1 MAFGNTVSFLNSLL
15 KSPLYVMARDRAQQR
30 VLQYQ
35 QTLVS
40 IAGQRD
46 CFFIAKRAVL
56 SAEVRTM
63 IE

>member
-1 MAFGNTVSFLNSLL
+1 
-15 KSPLYVMARDRAQQR
+15 MARDRAPQR

-46 CFFIAKRAVL
+46 SFVSQNKFLLLFYLQMCLK
-56 SAEVRTM
+56 
-63 IE
+63 

>member
-1 MAFGNTVSFLNSLL
+1 
-15 KSPLYVMARDRAQQR
+15 MARDRAQQR

-46 CFFIAKRAVL
+46 SKRDVL
-56 SAEVRTM
+56 SAEVRTSM
-63 IE
+63 IECKSVDLFMNEITL

>member
-1 MAFGNTVSFLNSLL
+1 
-15 KSPLYVMARDRAQQR
+15 MARDRAQQR

-46 CFFIAKRAVL
+46 SKRDVL
-56 SAEVRTM
+56 SAEVRTSM
-63 IE
+63 IECKSVDFFMNEITL

>member
-1 MAFGNTVSFLNSLL
+1 
-15 KSPLYVMARDRAQQR
+15 MARDRAQQR

-46 CFFIAKRAVL
+46 SKRDVL
-56 SAEVRTM
+56 SAEVRTSM
-63 IE
+63 IECKSVDLFMNEITLWIA

>member
-1 MAFGNTVSFLNSLL
+1 
-15 KSPLYVMARDRAQQR
+15 MARDRAQQR

-46 CFFIAKRAVL
+46 SKRDVL
-56 SAEVRTM
+56 SAEVRTNM
-63 IE
+63 IECKSVDFFMNEITLWIA